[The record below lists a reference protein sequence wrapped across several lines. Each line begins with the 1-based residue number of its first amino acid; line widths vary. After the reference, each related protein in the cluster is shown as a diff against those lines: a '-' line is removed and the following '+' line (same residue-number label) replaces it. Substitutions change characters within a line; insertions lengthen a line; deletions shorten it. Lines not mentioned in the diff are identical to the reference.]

1 MAGPERYRVY
11 GNPIAHSKSPYI
23 HQQFAQQIGKAIDY
37 QAALAEVGEFTASA
51 QQFFAQGGIGA
62 NVTMP
67 FKGDAFNMADELTE
81 RARFAGAVNT
91 LHRLEDGRILGDN
104 TDGAGLVKD
113 LLHKGVAFQGKRCL
127 LIGAGGAARGVI
139 SPLLEQGL
147 SSLVIVNRTTEKA
160 ASLAAHFAEKGQV
173 QALDMK
179 AVNTPFDIIINS
191 TSASLTGEL
200 PNISEAIFAPDS
212 VCYDMIYQ
220 NEVTR
225 FNQWAQSYGVSQCYD
240 GLGMLVGQ
248 AAESFSLWHG
258 VFPNIEP
265 VLEQL
270 RASMS

>member
-23 HQQFAQQIGKAIDY
+23 HQQFAEQIGKNIDY
-37 QAALAEVGEFTASA
+37 QAKLEQVGEFTASA
-51 QQFFAQGGIGA
+51 EQFFAQGGLGA

-67 FKGDAFNMADELTE
+67 FKGDAFDMADELTE
-81 RARFAGAVNT
+81 RARLAGAVNT
-91 LHRLEDGRILGDN
+91 LQRLADGRILGDN

-113 LLHKGVAFQGKRCL
+113 LLHKGVAFTGKRAL

-139 SPLLEQGL
+139 SPLLDQGL
-147 SSLVIVNRTTEKA
+147 SSLVIVNRTMEKA
-160 ASLAAHFAEKGQV
+160 TSLAERFASKGDV
-173 QALDMK
+173 QACDLG
-179 AVNTPFDIIINS
+179 AINTSFDIIINS
-191 TSASLTGEL
+191 TSTSLTGEV
-200 PNISEAIFAPDS
+200 PAISDAIFARDS

-220 NEVTR
+220 KQMTS
-225 FNQWAQSYGVSQCYD
+225 FNQWAQSHGVSQCYD

-258 VFPNIEP
+258 VFPDIKP
-265 VLEQL
+265 VLAQL